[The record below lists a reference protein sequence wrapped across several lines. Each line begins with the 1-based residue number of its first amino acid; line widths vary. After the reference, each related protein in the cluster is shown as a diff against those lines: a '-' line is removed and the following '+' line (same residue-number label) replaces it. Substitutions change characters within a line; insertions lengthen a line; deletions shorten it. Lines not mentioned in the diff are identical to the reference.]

1 MITTHLDVHLTPADL
16 RATLITDA
24 RRGLTATPKTLPAKY
39 FYDARGSEL
48 FEQITGLPEYY
59 PTRTEEAI
67 LTRYADAVAA
77 AAGRPE
83 SLVELGSGSSTK
95 TRLLLNALAA
105 AGRLRRYVPVDVSAS
120 ALDGALAVLARD
132 YPGLELHGVVADF
145 EAHLDRLPTSD
156 GRLIAFLGSTIG
168 NLDPV
173 ERSRFFRALRAE
185 LGTGDAFLLGVDLV
199 KDEHRLVA
207 AYDDA
212 AGVTADFNRN
222 VLRVLNASLGA
233 DFRPERFDHVAR
245 WNAAAEWMEMAL
257 RARDA
262 MTVTLPD
269 LDLRIAFAAG
279 EEIRTE
285 ISAKFRRAGRPPSW
299 LAPVSR
305 SRPGGPTRPVTS
317 PLPCPCPISEA
328 GQAASPFASVGRN
341 DARDPGTL
349 KLSHRV
355 VARKAGSSASHAAY
369 RDR

>member
-285 ISAKFRRAGRPPSW
+285 ISAKFRRAGLTAELAGAGFTLTSW
-299 LAPVSR
+299 WTDPAGDFALA
-305 SRPGGPTRPVTS
+305 
-317 PLPCPCPISEA
+317 L
-328 GQAASPFASVGRN
+328 SVP
-341 DARDPGTL
+341 DL
-349 KLSHRV
+349 
-355 VARKAGSSASHAAY
+355 
-369 RDR
+369 